1 MYILYDNRALSP
13 FDSRRKSL
21 YTEKSFQIMHP
32 TKHENLPSKYPLP
45 PKKKRKTAAKD
56 TLKPEMQR
64 ELTHHLYNYKVKNT
78 FCGKAAVMPVSTTF
92 CFVSATL
99 GFVSSI
105 K

>member
-1 MYILYDNRALSP
+1 MTTVRYRHSTVAEKAYILKNLS
-13 FDSRRKSL
+13 KSCIPQNMKIYHL
-21 YTEKSFQIMHP
+21 NTPPPP
-32 TKHENLPSKYPLP
+32 TK
-45 PKKKRKTAAKD
+45 KKQKKTAEKD

-64 ELTHHLYNYKVKNT
+64 EWTHHLYNYKVKNT